1 MIKRIILGTFL
12 IAGLLLAQKKERNLI
27 TVTGTGEVE
36 VEPNLA
42 IINIGAE
49 VTKPK
54 AKDAFDANNKIMNRV
69 KGVIEKMGIDKKDI
83 KTIRFSLNPKYEYP
97 SHGKRKFIGYEL
109 SHIFQV
115 KVRKLS
121 KVPPLLDKVT
131 ETGANYIGGISFTI
145 DNPEKYES
153 EARKRAVKN
162 AQAKARELAEAAGVK
177 LGKIVS
183 ISEGGYRPIRGG
195 TPLPKTF
202 SLAAAPPP
210 IEPGQLKIRITVTLQ
225 YEISY

>member
-1 MIKRIILGTFL
+1 MKRRIILGTFL
-12 IAGLLLAQKKERNLI
+12 MIGLLLAQKEERNLI
-27 TVTGTGEVE
+27 TVTGTGEIE
-36 VEPNLA
+36 AEPDLA

-49 VTKPK
+49 ITKPK
-54 AKDAFDANNKIMNRV
+54 AKDAFDTNNRIMNR
-69 KGVIEKMGIDKKDI
+69 IRETLERMGIDKKDI

-115 KVRKLS
+115 RVRKLS
-121 KVPPLLDKVT
+121 KVPPLLDRVS
-131 ETGANYIGGISFTI
+131 ETGANYIGGITFTI

-153 EARKRAVKN
+153 RARKRAIEN
-162 AQAKARELAEAAGVK
+162 AISKARELAEASGVR

-183 ISEGGYRPIRGG
+183 ISEGGYRPIGVSRR
-195 TPLPKTF
+195 LPAEF
-202 SLAAAPPP
+202 SLAEARPP
-210 IEPGQLKIRITVTLQ
+210 IEPGQLKIQVTVTLQ